1 MVFGGAV
8 LSLWRVV
15 GGRERTRGR
24 GLAAHPKRLAVGNA
38 LIAVGTLILGASGP
52 LNGRLGASKA
62 FAVTLTIGVT
72 VLFAGFLV
80 ATSSPRRP
88 ETDGGAARSLVS
100 VSGAPD
106 GGPSLP
112 SPWVARRRT
121 SPSSGTCTGRASA
134 GSAR

>member
-1 MVFGGAV
+1 V

-24 GLAAHPKRLAVGNA
+24 GLAAHPKRLAIGNA
-38 LIAVGTLILGASGP
+38 LIAAGTLILGASGL

-88 ETDGGAARSLVS
+88 EAGATTGADGSSRSAERV
-100 VSGAPD
+100 AED
-106 GGPSLP
+106 LP
-112 SPWVARRRT
+112 SPAL
-121 SPSSGTCTGRASA
+121 G
-134 GSAR
+134 